1 MAPAG
6 GFAMAAKKNRKRQVS
21 AVALHG
27 TTKDG
32 TNIVGIGNIRVFIT
46 PDENNGFAQALEI
59 DYAAQGNSL
68 EDVKKSFAD
77 GFCATIH
84 EHLKIFGNIEK
95 LLKPAPPE
103 VWAEVFG
110 SGSKLR
116 LYSQLSFHKN
126 LPSMLP
132 FSGVDF
138 IGVPQ
143 PSQEKELACV

>member
-1 MAPAG
+1 MAKVSKKEG
-6 GFAMAAKKNRKRQVS
+6 GQFPAMAV
-21 AVALHG
+21 HG
-27 TTKDG
+27 KTDDG
-32 TNIVGIGNIRVFIT
+32 INIVGIGNIRVFIAKY
-46 PDENNGFAQALEI
+46 ENHWFAQALEI

-68 EDVKKSFAD
+68 EDVKNSFED

-84 EHLKIFGNIEK
+84 EHLKIFGNIKK

-103 VWAEVFG
+103 VWTEVFG

-143 PSQEKELACV
+143 SSQTEELACV

>member
-1 MAPAG
+1 MAKLSKKKG
-6 GFAMAAKKNRKRQVS
+6 GHVS
-21 AVALHG
+21 AVAVHG
-27 TTKDG
+27 KAKDG
-32 TNIVGIGNIRVFIT
+32 TAIVGIGNIRVFIAKY
-46 PDENNGFAQALEI
+46 ENHWFAQALEI

-68 EDVKKSFAD
+68 NDVKESFEE

-116 LYSQLSFHKN
+116 LYSQLSFHRN

-143 PSQEKELACV
+143 SSQKEEAVCV